1 MFGLAVSLQVSPHAR
16 PQTVIEALERAMQGC
31 RPLLAKPAPS
41 VAFKT
46 SASGGVE
53 YEISGFVPA
62 MGQKREVRNQLYD
75 LAFRHLQAA
84 GVGVLSATESSAPPL
99 MSPARALL
107 ERSSIF
113 STLRQEEKDTFSQNM
128 TLHTYRAGE
137 MILPA
142 GEVSDHLF
150 IVESG
155 VVSVMLIKGGHTF
168 EAGRMGPGEVIGE
181 SGILSEQAA
190 LADFTAK
197 TFCTLYRIENEY
209 LKPCLDA
216 RHDISEAM
224 KALLDFRLHAA
235 QVLTQDAPVVP
246 VKKGFLQ
253 WLRNRGL

>member
-1 MFGLAVSLQVSPHAR
+1 
-16 PQTVIEALERAMQGC
+16 MQGC
-31 RPLLAKPAPS
+31 RPLLSKPAPS

-62 MGQKREVRNQLYD
+62 MTLKREVRNQLYD

-84 GVGVLSATESSAPPL
+84 GVSLLSAGESSTPAAT
-99 MSPARALL
+99 SRARALL
-107 ERSSIF
+107 DNSTIF

-128 TLHTYRAGE
+128 TLHTYRTGE

-150 IVESG
+150 IIESG
-155 VVSVMLIKGGHTF
+155 VVSVMLTKAGHKF

-181 SGILSEQAA
+181 AGILTDQAA
-190 LADFTAK
+190 LADFSAK
-197 TFCTLYRIENEY
+197 TFCTLYRIEKEY
-209 LKPCLDA
+209 LTPCLDA
-216 RHDISEAM
+216 RHDISDAM
-224 KALLDFRLHAA
+224 KTLLDFRLHAA
-235 QVLTQDAPVVP
+235 QALTQETPVVP

-253 WLRNRGL
+253 WLRTRGF